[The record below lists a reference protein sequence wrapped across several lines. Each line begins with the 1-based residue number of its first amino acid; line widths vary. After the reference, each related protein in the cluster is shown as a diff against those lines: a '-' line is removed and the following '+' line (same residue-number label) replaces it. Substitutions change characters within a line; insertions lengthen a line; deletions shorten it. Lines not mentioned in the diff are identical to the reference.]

1 MKPASLIPH
10 LFRTEFSRMVA
21 VLVKYMGLHNLEAA
35 EDIVSDSF
43 LAAMETWPYKG
54 VPPNPTAW
62 LYAVAKNK
70 AKNRYQRQTV
80 FQTKVVPQL
89 LQQTET
95 ATGLPAIDLSEQNIS
110 DSQLQMLFAVCN
122 PLLSQESQI
131 GLALRVLCGF
141 GLNEIAHALLSSRE
155 TVHKRLTRARGKLR
169 EAGIILTL
177 PGKNEIVS
185 RLDTVL
191 TTLYLL
197 FNEGYYSETNDAVI
211 RKELC
216 AEAMRLTY
224 LLVNNPD
231 TGFPKVK
238 ALLSLMCF
246 HSSRLDARET
256 NTGSIILYDEQD
268 ETRWN
273 RELISKGVF
282 YMHEAASGNQLSSYH
297 LEAGIAYWHTVKNNT
312 QEKWQNIL
320 ELYNLLLQLE
330 YSPIA
335 ALNRSYALH
344 MTGDTV
350 AAIGEAEKLQ
360 LANNHYY
367 HCLLGELY
375 SKTDK
380 PTAAIHFEKAL
391 QLAKTRTDKEIIR
404 KKLGLM
410 PAQ

>member
-10 LFRTEFSRMVA
+10 LFRNEFSRMVA

-35 EDIVSDSF
+35 EDIVSESF

-54 VPPNPTAW
+54 VPPNPVAW
-62 LYAVAKNK
+62 LYTVAKNK
-70 AKNRYQRQTV
+70 AKNRHQRQTV
-80 FQTKVVPQL
+80 FDTKVVPQL
-89 LQQTET
+89 LQQADKATEM
-95 ATGLPAIDLSEQNIS
+95 PPIDLSEKSIN

-141 GLNEIAHALLSSRE
+141 GLDEIANALLSNRE
-155 TVHKRLTRARGKLR
+155 TIHKRLTRAKEKLR
-169 EAGIILTL
+169 EAGITLTV
-177 PGKNEIVS
+177 PGKNEIAA

-231 TGFPKVK
+231 TGLPKVK

-256 NTGSIILYDEQD
+256 TNGSIILYDEQD

-273 RELISKGVF
+273 RELIGKGVF

-297 LEAGIAYWHTVKNNT
+297 LEACIAYWHTVKNNT
-312 QEKWQNIL
+312 KEKWQNIL
-320 ELYNLLLQLE
+320 NLYNLLLKLE

-335 ALNRSYALH
+335 ALNRSYALY
-344 MTGDTV
+344 MTGET
-350 AAIGEAEKLQ
+350 ATAIGEAEKLQ
-360 LANNHYY
+360 LIHNRYY

-380 PTAAIHFEKAL
+380 STAALHFEKAL

-404 KKLGLM
+404 KKLSKFSD
-410 PAQ
+410 